1 MVGLGTKRLWLATLL
16 EEFEVVVASHSC
28 SPQVVLYY
36 EHRDASVF
44 RDDDRVQYVRSRE
57 DHVITFLSDALEVG
71 EFKNANQDLIRDW
84 SDLRHED
91 LRVAL

>member
-1 MVGLGTKRLWLATLL
+1 M
-16 EEFEVVVASHSC
+16 VASHSC

-44 RDDDRVQYVRSRE
+44 RNDDRAQYVRPRE
-57 DHVITFLSDALEVG
+57 DHVITFLSNTLEVG

-91 LRVAL
+91 LRVAP